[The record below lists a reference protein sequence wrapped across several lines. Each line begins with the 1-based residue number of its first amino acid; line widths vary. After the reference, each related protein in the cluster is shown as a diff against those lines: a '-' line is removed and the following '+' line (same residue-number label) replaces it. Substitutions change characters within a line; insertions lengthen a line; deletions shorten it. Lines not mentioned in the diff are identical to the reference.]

1 MELSIHP
8 IGDAL
13 LVRLE
18 EQRLD
23 AAVAISFK
31 EAMRSAAV
39 HPGTPVM
46 LDMSRIDFMDS
57 SGLGAIVGVMKLLG
71 PDRPLELCG
80 LTGTVAKL
88 FRLTR
93 MDSVFKLH
101 DRVPEPNA
109 DSGAQRIA
117 G

>member
-1 MELSIHP
+1 MELTIRPYGNS
-8 IGDAL
+8 L

-18 EQRLD
+18 EDRLD

-31 EAMRSAAV
+31 EAMRSAAAE
-39 HPGTPVM
+39 PGAPVL
-46 LDMSRIDFMDS
+46 LDMSRINFMDS

-71 PDRPLELCG
+71 PDRPLELCC

-93 MDSVFKLH
+93 MDSVFQLH
-101 DRVPEPNA
+101 DRVPDP
-109 DSGAQRIA
+109 DSVASPRRIA